1 MSHEDI
7 FRARILASR
16 YEQLK
21 TLLETGG
28 SLLCLGAVLLWANS
42 LRRRHTSQPIFIH
55 YIHPKSN
62 HHMQN
67 GARRAFRTKGAAL
80 YFDVFLHPPL
90 TSSARDRCRWPL

>member
-7 FRARILASR
+7 FRARLLASR

-42 LRRRHTSQPIFIH
+42 L
-55 YIHPKSN
+55 
-62 HHMQN
+62 
-67 GARRAFRTKGAAL
+67 
-80 YFDVFLHPPL
+80 
-90 TSSARDRCRWPL
+90 

>member
-28 SLLCLGAVLLWANS
+28 SLLCLAAVLAWA
-42 LRRRHTSQPIFIH
+42 H
-55 YIHPKSN
+55 
-62 HHMQN
+62 
-67 GARRAFRTKGAAL
+67 
-80 YFDVFLHPPL
+80 FL
-90 TSSARDRCRWPL
+90 